1 MAAISVVQ
9 CHKGIKKTQTVT
21 TTTTTMTTAKEQ
33 IKEEITSQVTQI
45 YGRDNQWIWTENDLG
60 HFTEYTTVT
69 APFVFLVIDTT

>member
-45 YGRDNQWIWTENDLG
+45 YGRDNQ
-60 HFTEYTTVT
+60 
-69 APFVFLVIDTT
+69 